1 MRDDERRRL
10 PFWFLRRRAETV
22 RSEIDEE
29 LNIHLQMRRD
39 ELTSRGLSPD
49 AAGREALRQFGDLE
63 RTREYCRRQDD
74 GKEKHMRR
82 LLLLEDLTQDIRVS
96 FRGLRRAPLMTL
108 AIIAT
113 VGLGIGATTAI
124 FAAVN
129 AALLRPLPYPGADRL
144 VRIYTDSPP
153 NKFHFSVADYL
164 ALQAQQTQF
173 ERIAGYADRTMAW
186 SDAGGAERLQGRLVT
201 WTWFGL
207 FGVQPAAGRDFTE
220 ADSQPGRTPAV
231 IVSNSFWQQRLGGRA
246 DAIGA
251 TIRLDNAEHLLVGV
265 LPPLPGRP
273 FLQNQQFFV
282 AAQWTTPQRKGPFFI
297 RAMGRLRADTSRAAA
312 IDELHAITRRLF
324 PIWRASYQDEKATW
338 SIEDLKAFVIGDV
351 HTTAGIALAAVAL
364 VWLIA
369 CTNASNLLVARITSR
384 RRELAVRAALGASRV
399 RVVRYL
405 LSEAGLLALGAAAIG
420 VAIAWGGVALLRDIG
435 AGNIPRW
442 YEFALDGQALVV
454 LAVLTGASAL
464 LFGLIPAVHGAGGP
478 VDESLRAVGRSSTG
492 SKSVRRLRRL
502 LVGVQFAVATPLLIA
517 AGLLVVTLGA
527 LGRVDVGFDTR
538 NILTGGIQL
547 PASAYGEPDRAIAFW
562 DDLERQVEELP
573 GVTGVAY
580 ADGRPPDDVGN
591 YNNFDLEEFPA
602 TSGQPQPVTAWVGVT
617 PDYFRLLG
625 LTLLQ
630 GKIYDEAEGRKERIE
645 SIVVDRAWATRFFPG
660 QSAVG
665 KRLKEGGCSQCPWT
679 TVIGVV
685 SDVKYA
691 GLQTPDRGSVYYP
704 LGGDRFRYLVL
715 RTRTDPAGVLPGVRQ
730 AVRDLDAGL
739 PLSDVATIDDLVGQ
753 SLQQPRSLSLLIG
766 SLAVVALVLSTIG
779 IYGVMAYYVQQH
791 TKDIGIRVALGGSR
805 GALFRLI
812 VGQGMKVVSVGI
824 GFGLVAALLITR
836 LMSSLLFGVDPA
848 DVWTFAAVGLI
859 LASAAVLACVIPA
872 RRAVSLEPAT
882 VLRNE

>member
-1 MRDDERRRL
+1 MRGDDRRRL
-10 PFWFLRRRAETV
+10 PFWFLRRRPEAV

-29 LNIHLQMRRD
+29 LSVHLQMRRD
-39 ELTSRGLSPD
+39 ELASRGLSPD
-49 AAGREALRQFGDLE
+49 AARREALRQFGDLE
-63 RTREYCRRQDD
+63 GTREYCRRQDD
-74 GKEKHMRR
+74 GKEKRMRR
-82 LLLLEDLTQDIRVS
+82 LLLLEDLAQDIRVS
-96 FRGLRRAPLMTL
+96 LRGLRRAPMMTL
-108 AIIAT
+108 TIVAT

-129 AALLRPLPYPGADRL
+129 AALLRPLPYPQADRL

-186 SDAGGAERLQGRLVT
+186 SDTTGAERLPGRLVT
-201 WTWFGL
+201 WTFFGL
-207 FGVQPAAGRDFTE
+207 FGVQPTVGRDFTE
-220 ADSQPGRTPAV
+220 TDSQPGRMPAV
-231 IVSNSFWQQRLGGRA
+231 IVSNSFWQQRLGGRT
-246 DAIGA
+246 DLMGT

-265 LPPLPGRP
+265 LPPLSDRP
-273 FLQNQQFFV
+273 FIQNQQFFV
-282 AAQWTTPQRKGPFFI
+282 AAQWTAPSRKGPFFI
-297 RAMGRLRADTSRAAA
+297 RAIGRLRADTSRGAAA
-312 IDELHAITRRLF
+312 DELHAINRRLF

-338 SIEDLKAFVIGDV
+338 SMEDLKTFVIGDV
-351 HTTAGIALAAVAL
+351 HTMAGIALAAVAL

-384 RRELAVRAALGASRV
+384 RRELAVRVALGASRV

-405 LSEAGLLALGAAAIG
+405 LSEAGLLAVGAAAIG
-420 VAIAWGGVALLRDIG
+420 VAVAWGGVALLRDVG
-435 AGNIPRW
+435 AGNLPRW
-442 YEFALDGQALVV
+442 YEMALDGQALVV
-454 LAVLTGASAL
+454 LVALTAASAL

-517 AGLLVVTLGA
+517 AGLLVVTLNA
-527 LGRVDVGFDTR
+527 LGRVNLGFDPG

-547 PASAYGEPDRAIAFW
+547 PATAYGEPDRAIAFW
-562 DDLERQVEELP
+562 DELKRRVETLP
-573 GVTGVAY
+573 GVTAVAY
-580 ADGRPPDDVGN
+580 ADGRPPEDVGN
-591 YNNFDLEEFPA
+591 FNNFDLEEFPTA
-602 TSGQPQPVTAWVGVT
+602 AGQPQPVTPWVGVT

-625 LTLLQ
+625 LRVLQ
-630 GKIYDEAEGRKERIE
+630 GQIFDEAEGRKERLE
-645 SIVVDRAWATRFFPG
+645 SIVVDRAWANRFFPG

-679 TVIGVV
+679 TVVAVV
-685 SDVKYA
+685 SDVKYD
-691 GLQTPDRGSVYYP
+691 GLQRPDQGSVYYP

-730 AVRDLDAGL
+730 TVRDLDAGL

-753 SLQQPRSLSLLIG
+753 SLQQPKSLSLLIG

-812 VGQGMKVVSVGI
+812 VTQGMKVVILGIAVG
-824 GFGLVAALLITR
+824 LMAALMITR

-848 DVWTFAAVGLI
+848 DARTFVAVG
-859 LASAAVLACVIPA
+859 AVLAGAAILACVVPA
-872 RRAVSLEPAT
+872 RRAVSLEPAN

>member
-1 MRDDERRRL
+1 MRDDERRRR
-10 PFWFLRRRAETV
+10 PFWFLRRRPETV

-29 LNIHLQMRRD
+29 LNVHLQMRRD

-49 AAGREALRQFGDLE
+49 VAGREALRQFGDLE
-63 RTREYCRRQDD
+63 GTREYCRSQDD
-74 GKEKHMRR
+74 RKEKRMRR
-82 LLLLEDLTQDIRVS
+82 LLLLEDLSQDLRIS
-96 FRGLRRAPLMTL
+96 LRGLRRAPLMTL
-108 AIIAT
+108 AIVAT

-173 ERIAGYADRTMAW
+173 ERIAGYADRSMAW

-201 WTWFGL
+201 WTFFGL
-207 FGVQPAAGRDFTE
+207 LGVQPAVGRDFTE
-220 ADSQPGRTPAV
+220 ADGQPGRMPAV
-231 IVSNSFWQQRLGGRA
+231 IVSNSFWQQRLGGRS
-246 DAIGA
+246 DALGT
-251 TIRLDNAEHLLVGV
+251 TIRLDNADHLLVGV
-265 LPPLPGRP
+265 LPPHSGP
-273 FLQNQQFFV
+273 FIQSQQFFI

-297 RAMGRLRADTSRAAA
+297 RAMGRVRADTSRAAA
-312 IDELHAITRRLF
+312 TDELHAINRRMF
-324 PIWRASYQDEKATW
+324 PIWRVSYQDEKATW
-338 SIEDLKAFVIGDV
+338 SIEDLKAFVVGDV

-384 RRELAVRAALGASRV
+384 RRELAVRAALGASRA

-405 LSEAGLLALGAAAIG
+405 LSEASLLALGAAAIG
-420 VAIAWGGVALLRDIG
+420 IAVAWGGVALLRDIG

-454 LAVLTGASAL
+454 LAALAGASAI

-492 SKSVRRLRRL
+492 STSVRRLRRL
-502 LVGVQFAVATPLLIA
+502 LVGVQFAIATPLLIA

-527 LGRVDVGFDTR
+527 LGRVNLGFDTR

-562 DDLERQVEELP
+562 DDLERRVAALP
-573 GVTGVAY
+573 GVTAVAY

-602 TSGQPQPVTAWVGVT
+602 ASGQPQPVTPWVGVT
-617 PDYFRLLG
+617 PDYFQLLG

-630 GKIYDEAEGRKERIE
+630 GKIYDEAEGRKERLE

-679 TVIGVV
+679 TVVGVV
-685 SDVKYA
+685 SDVKYS
-691 GLQTPDRGSVYYP
+691 GLQTPDQGSVYYP

-715 RTRTDPAGVLPGVRQ
+715 RTRTDPAGIASGVRQ
-730 AVRDLDAGL
+730 TVRDLDAGL
-739 PLSDVATIDDLVGQ
+739 PFTDVATIDDLVGQ

-824 GFGLVAALLITR
+824 GVGLAAALLITR

-848 DVWTFAAVGLI
+848 DVRTFAAVGVV
-859 LASAAVLACVIPA
+859 LAGAAVLACVIPA